1 MNRWSFPYRAARPQT
16 IAAGAGLLWIG
27 LAGCATPDPATWM
40 AARAGQTAYYAPGCS
55 SCQTGLAGPPAGEMN
70 YLAHLSRAP
79 QSPQASQLH
88 ASQPHRSAEHVA
100 PEQIAAAPLGP
111 DAADLETVDAHQ
123 QAVDCMKEGRFAE
136 ANQWFVEALAQKPH
150 DPNLL
155 SDVGYAQILVKDFEG
170 AEETLRGS
178 LEIAPGN
185 RTAQVNLALA
195 MAAQGRIA
203 ESLLLFQRHEGK
215 SQALASAGEA
225 AILGGRVDAARECF
239 EEALRINPKNEIAAM
254 GIDQLPPPTH
264 FSASPDVAATPAKVE
279 MAPLPKPKFGPPP
292 VETLPL
298 AAPQGEEPVRIEAK
312 QPPAAGKPTKSAS
325 HTETNGRPSA
335 KNASRPAPLHE
346 GPGFGPAPL
355 PELSGEAPQLVPL
368 EPPARLASPLPE
380 PTARRAAPHD
390 FAPLALAAAEAEA
403 EEIPLLAPEPS
414 AKRLPPAPVAAKVE
428 AAALK
433 KVEKL
438 PETAAKKPESA
449 PAKKREA
456 PAAEKKE
463 AALAAAEAGSAVRA
477 ATPSDS
483 GSATAA
489 KGGNAFPA
497 VDAAATATAP
507 AMRAAV
513 AKAKSTWTA
522 AKKRSPPA
530 AANVEPA
537 MPAAIQP
544 IGFEST
550 SATPAPAASSAATA
564 TSAATEGSS
573 NSNSGGTAGT
583 WRPRRSVHPDLPRS
597 ADGKTPTVASGT
609 LPHPGK

>member
-27 LAGCATPDPATWM
+27 LAGCATPDPASWM
-40 AARAGQTAYYAPGCS
+40 AARAGQTAAFNSPGCTSCQAGVGGAADHDMNYFAHLAPG
-55 SCQTGLAGPPAGEMN
+55 P
-70 YLAHLSRAP
+70 H
-79 QSPQASQLH
+79 SPQASPLR
-88 ASQPHRSAEHVA
+88 ASQPHRFVEERVA
-100 PEQIAAAPLGP
+100 VEGVAAAPLGP
-111 DAADLETVDAHQ
+111 DAADLEQVDAHQ

-239 EEALRINPKNEIAAM
+239 EEALRINPKNEIAAL
-254 GIDQLPPPTH
+254 GIDQLPPPTY

-279 MAPLPKPKFGPPP
+279 MAPLPRPKFGPPP

-298 AAPQGEEPVRIEAK
+298 AAPQSEEPVRIEAK
-312 QPPAAGKPTKSAS
+312 QPAGKPMKSAS
-325 HTETNGRPSA
+325 HVETNGRTSA
-335 KNASRPAPLHE
+335 HKEKAAPLHE

-355 PELSGEAPQLVPL
+355 PELSGDAPQLVPL
-368 EPPARLASPLPE
+368 EPPARPASPLPE
-380 PTARRAAPHD
+380 PTARHASPHD

-403 EEIPLLAPEPS
+403 EVIPLSAPEPS
-414 AKRLPPAPVAAKVE
+414 AKRLPPTPVAAKVE
-428 AAALK
+428 AVALK

-438 PETAAKKPESA
+438 PETAAKKPEAA
-449 PAKKREA
+449 PLKKVEA

-463 AALAAAEAGSAVRA
+463 TNLAAAEAGSAVRA
-477 ATPSDS
+477 ATPGDS
-483 GSATAA
+483 ASATAA
-489 KGGNAFPA
+489 KGGHAFPA

-513 AKAKSTWTA
+513 AKAKTTWTA
-522 AKKRSPPA
+522 AKKRSQSTA
-530 AANVEPA
+530 KAEPA
-537 MPAAIQP
+537 VSAAIQP
-544 IGFEST
+544 TGFEST
-550 SATPAPAASSAATA
+550 PTTSVPAASSAPASTVPTA
-564 TSAATEGSS
+564 EGIS
-573 NSNSGGTAGT
+573 NSNSGGTAGA
-583 WRPRRSVHPDLPRS
+583 WRPRRSVHPDLPRA
-597 ADGKTPTVASGT
+597 ADAKAPTVVGGT